1 MKKRIAV
8 VVLAVI
14 LLLLS
19 GCETG
24 EAHVVEI
31 IIPAG
36 SMEEFA
42 YSDVEISPQKD
53 KIRIHAWA
61 GMADGEVVLKPVEV
75 QMDMEYLPTYLTQG
89 MPETMEVEKNGWFQV
104 GVSVQNPGDK
114 PITVSVKIENVD
126 LRIP

>member
-1 MKKRIAV
+1 MKTQIAV
-8 VVLAVI
+8 LALML

-19 GCETG
+19 GCGKE
-24 EAHVVEI
+24 ESYVVEI

-36 SMEEFA
+36 SMEEFV

-53 KIRIHAWA
+53 KIKIYAWA

-75 QMDMEYLPTYLTQG
+75 QTDMQYYPTYVTNG
-89 MPETMEVEKNGWFQV
+89 MPETIAAEKNGWFQV

-114 PITVSVKIENVD
+114 PITVSVKLENVTV
-126 LRIP
+126 RIP